1 MICRILT
8 RHMGVD
14 GSAWWVQI
22 LGVSSL
28 ILKELS
34 STLNWKLSIF
44 SSSKGL
50 PPPLPDAKAV
60 FGCKESWT
68 EEEEKVVTLHFPCL
82 FSTTC
87 GLLKRRK
94 RRRRENN
101 RNNRD
106 KTSIVWIWSHGDF
119 CVRISTRHSLAAKN
133 VQ

>member
-1 MICRILT
+1 
-8 RHMGVD
+8 MGVD

-50 PPPLPDAKAV
+50 PPLPDAKAV

-68 EEEEKVVTLHFPCL
+68 EEEEKVVHYIFHVFFLQRVVC
-82 FSTTC
+82 
-87 GLLKRRK
+87 
-94 RRRRENN
+94 
-101 RNNRD
+101 
-106 KTSIVWIWSHGDF
+106 
-119 CVRISTRHSLAAKN
+119 
-133 VQ
+133 